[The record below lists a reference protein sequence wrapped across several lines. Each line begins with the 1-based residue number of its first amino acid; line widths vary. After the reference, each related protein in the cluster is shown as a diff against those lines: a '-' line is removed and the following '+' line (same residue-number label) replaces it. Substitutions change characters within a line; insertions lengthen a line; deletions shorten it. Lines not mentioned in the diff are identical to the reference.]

1 MSNQC
6 SDFLI
11 AYILILM
18 YSFSAADMDAR
29 SVMEQRLQAMVC
41 CFSMVQRV
49 LARQPQDDSTVVSA
63 STSTSS
69 STSTSTSSSSNNSG
83 CTTQSESSKKIGTS
97 INTPYNIDCST
108 NNHSTSSSNSSSG
121 NSNSTLPECEQGFE
135 GKLPTR
141 TVSAAEA
148 TERIWK
154 YLSAVP
160 SLMEVRISGVQCV
173 VDFCILLHVQMLTNI

>member
-1 MSNQC
+1 MC
-6 SDFLI
+6 
-11 AYILILM
+11 
-18 YSFSAADMDAR
+18 SFSAADMDAR

-63 STSTSS
+63 STSTTS
-69 STSTSTSSSSNNSG
+69 STSTSSTSSG
-83 CTTQSESSKKIGTS
+83 CTTQSESSKKTGTS

-108 NNHSTSSSNSSSG
+108 NNNSSNSSSG
-121 NSNSTLPECEQGFE
+121 NSNNTLPECEQGFE

-160 SLMEVRISGVQCV
+160 SLMEVRITCV
-173 VDFCILLHVQMLTNI
+173 HCAVDFCILMHVQVLTNI

>member
-1 MSNQC
+1 
-6 SDFLI
+6 
-11 AYILILM
+11 
-18 YSFSAADMDAR
+18 MDAR

-49 LARQPQDDSTVVSA
+49 LARQPQDDSTVISA
-63 STSTSS
+63 STCTSSSNTSSNTSS
-69 STSTSTSSSSNNSG
+69 STNSG
-83 CTTQSESSKKIGTS
+83 CTTQSESSKKTGTSTS

-108 NNHSTSSSNSSSG
+108 SNHNSSSSNSSSG

-160 SLMEVRISGVQCV
+160 SLMEVRILSLVCSVQWTFMYC
-173 VDFCILLHVQMLTNI
+173 CMCRC

>member
-1 MSNQC
+1 
-6 SDFLI
+6 
-11 AYILILM
+11 
-18 YSFSAADMDAR
+18 MDAR

-49 LARQPQDDSTVVSA
+49 LARQPQDDSTVVSVT
-63 STSTSS
+63 TSTSS
-69 STSTSTSSSSNNSG
+69 SICTSSSGTNSG
-83 CTTQSESSKKIGTS
+83 CTTQSESSKKTDTS
-97 INTPYNIDCST
+97 INTPYNTDCST
-108 NNHSTSSSNSSSG
+108 NNHSSSSSSSSSGSSSSG

-160 SLMEVRISGVQCV
+160 SLMEVRIVYLVCSR
-173 VDFCILLHVQMLTNI
+173 LLMYSCMCRC

>member
-1 MSNQC
+1 M
-6 SDFLI
+6 F
-11 AYILILM
+11 
-18 YSFSAADMDAR
+18 SFSAADMDAR

-49 LARQPQDDSTVVSA
+49 LARQPQDDGTVVSA
-63 STSTSS
+63 STSS
-69 STSTSTSSSSNNSG
+69 STSSSG
-83 CTTQSESSKKIGTS
+83 CTTQSESSKKTDTSTS

-108 NNHSTSSSNSSSG
+108 THNHSSSSSSGSSSSSAG
-121 NSNSTLPECEQGFE
+121 NSNSKESPRIALPECEQGFE

-160 SLMEVRISGVQCV
+160 SLMEVRIVSLVRSV
-173 VDFCILLHVQMLTNI
+173 R